1 MIPNMNNSIRWESV
15 RTIIDDWEEMK
26 IIIAGKWPLMEN
38 VLVWKRKFSA
48 IMFYLFRSCLPYIQI
63 CTHRRTS
70 FQWIHLS
77 TFHCSCRVYQ
87 SNSSTV
93 SINNEV
99 SSRENGVYKIKVREG
114 RVIYDYCR
122 KRFVS
127 EKHGQVKIEVATTHQ
142 LTGPK
147 RKTPSN
153 FLQLGKIGCFIS
165 PYEWEI
171 GLIILQHLIT

>member
-1 MIPNMNNSIRWESV
+1 MNTLDCNLQNRWLRNNSSTSSIACLVAINTKQLRSMIPNMNNSIRWESV

-26 IIIAGKWPLMEN
+26 IIIAGKWPLMVN
-38 VLVWKRKFSA
+38 VLVWKRTFSA

-70 FQWIHLS
+70 FQWIHLG

-127 EKHGQVKIEVATTHQ
+127 ENTDKI
-142 LTGPK
+142 K
-147 RKTPSN
+147 
-153 FLQLGKIGCFIS
+153 
-165 PYEWEI
+165 
-171 GLIILQHLIT
+171 